1 MTGINLISLSFSVI
15 FFLMMCT
22 FSYGHLFFR
31 IYPLPADILEES
43 SPQW

>member
-15 FFLMMCT
+15 FFFDNVYFFLWT
-22 FSYGHLFFR
+22 SIFR